1 MTVRRKAH
9 DETVLGLLAIFRPL
23 GFQELER
30 DLAAFYREAD
40 DARAAAE
47 ALDAAGVESELVT
60 DLPEQDPLEAYR
72 ASSRPFPLGS
82 RFWIDPGPASGGEPP
97 PGRIALRVPASRAFG
112 TGAHES
118 TKLAILALEE
128 EPLEGRLLLDVGTGS
143 GILALAAAA
152 LGARRAFGVDSDSQA
167 VFVARENLRLHP
179 FGMRVALAAASPAA
193 LTGVFSP
200 VVANLL
206 PEELLPM
213 RASVFA
219 RVAPRGRLIVS
230 GIPTEH
236 EADVLPKLRA
246 PRWSLAGCRR
256 ENGWTCVT
264 LERG

>member
-1 MTVRRKAH
+1 M
-9 DETVLGLLAIFRPL
+9 LGLLAIFRPL
-23 GFQELER
+23 GLQELGR
-30 DLAAFYREAD
+30 DLVAFYRDAS
-40 DARAAAE
+40 DARAAAA
-47 ALDAAGVESELVT
+47 ALDAARVASELVT
-60 DLPEQDPLEAYR
+60 DLPEPDPLEAYR
-72 ASSRPFPLGS
+72 AASRPFPLGN
-82 RFWIDPGPASGGEPP
+82 RFWIDPGPASDAAPP

-128 EPLEGRLLLDVGTGS
+128 EPLEGRRLLDVGTGS

-152 LGARRAFGVDSDSQA
+152 LGAERAFGIDSDSQA

-179 FGMRVALAAASPAA
+179 FGSRVVLAAASAEA
-193 LTGVFSP
+193 LSGTFNP

-206 PEELLPM
+206 PEEILPM
-213 RASVFA
+213 RASVCA
-219 RVAPRGRLIVS
+219 RVAPRGRLLVS
-230 GIPTEH
+230 GIPSER

-246 PRWSLAGCRR
+246 GRWSLAGCRR